1 MGIRNFTEGTG
12 AHHRHTQIMESR
24 AWRLAHADS
33 NHTIH
38 RSTFQGKHSMSR
50 SIASR
55 RQRRRRPPVART
67 LFVLFACTFMVLANL
82 STTPASAADAATPAA
97 DFPGEAIPEE
107 ELADTESEMQETL
120 LMDEESDETFDL
132 SIAKWDCNDPV
143 TAPYGS
149 ATLADYQAA
158 CPNPMSAQ
166 FEAAND
172 YGYYEV
178 QVGSN
183 VHFTPPTEFTMV
195 SELLPDG
202 YGAPAI
208 FCDVGS
214 GMEFQNDTN
223 SSVVLIGKNDDS
235 IDCAFYNM
243 VLPGEDEESG
253 ETLPDDPYADLV
265 VHTFECPVGYDVTD
279 MGADPAVDCTVP
291 MDGVT
296 FTLDHPDPAETD
308 LQTMTGDSIPGAVSF
323 GSVMP
328 AVYTL
333 LETPPAGIESAFL
346 WDCTN
351 NGQLM
356 PGMAPL
362 STGFSAP
369 MQLEAGDDLDCRWY
383 NVPEDDEPTVTPTP
397 DPMPVDLIIEK
408 YTCPAGYDAWGAMAD
423 PLTDCTAGPN
433 GINFTLTDTDP
444 ATVDLMTMTG
454 DSIDNAVMFGGLEP
468 DSYTVTEDVPAGIAE
483 VFVLDCVGAMDGMVR
498 PVPFS
503 TGNVLTL
510 DITGYEGEIVCL
522 WFNVP
527 ADPHGSITVIKYACT
542 TEHFVSDVDCQ
553 VLETGQGFDLLW
565 WDGSDWVAITY
576 GITDG
581 HGRLR
586 FTDLDEG
593 QWWLEEHNQT
603 WCHIASDDLSPDGTW
618 LDVTAGEETVVEVY
632 NCGYEPTWETPT
644 TYPNTGI
651 QPTRQD

>member
-1 MGIRNFTEGTG
+1 
-12 AHHRHTQIMESR
+12 
-24 AWRLAHADS
+24 
-33 NHTIH
+33 
-38 RSTFQGKHSMSR
+38 MSR
-50 SIASR
+50 SFASR

-67 LFVLFACTFMVLANL
+67 LFVLFACTFMML
-82 STTPASAADAATPAA
+82 STLSSIPATAQDASPVADVPAEA
-97 DFPGEAIPEE
+97 MLDDALSTEESVAEEEVPGEQAEGTETPE
-107 ELADTESEMQETL
+107 S
-120 LMDEESDETFDL
+120 FDL
-132 SIAKWDCNDPV
+132 SISKWNCNDPA

-149 ATLADYQAA
+149 TTLADYQAA

-172 YGYYEV
+172 YGYYDV
-178 QVGSN
+178 QVGAN

-208 FCDVGS
+208 FCDFGN

-223 SSVVLIGKNDDS
+223 SSVVLIGKDDET
-235 IDCAFYNM
+235 INCAFYNM
-243 VLPGEDEESG
+243 VLPGEEE
-253 ETLPDDPYADLV
+253 EPDDTTPDTLYANLV
-265 VHTFECPVGYDVTD
+265 VHKFECPAGYDVTA
-279 MGADPAVDCTVP
+279 MGADPATDCTEP

-328 AVYTL
+328 ADYML
-333 LETPPAGIESAFL
+333 IETPPAGIESAFL

-362 STGFSAP
+362 NMGFSAP
-369 MQLEAGDDLDCRWY
+369 IQLEAGDDLDCRWY
-383 NVPEDDEPTVTPTP
+383 NVQEDAEPTVTPTP

-408 YTCPAGYDAWGAMAD
+408 YTCPVGYDAWSATAD
-423 PLTDCTAGPN
+423 PLTDCAAGPN

-468 DSYTVTEDVPAGIAE
+468 DSYTVTEDVPAGIAD
-483 VFVLDCVGAMDGMVR
+483 VFVLDCIGAMDGMVR

-527 ADPHGSITVIKYACT
+527 EDPHGSITVIKYACT
-542 TEHFVSDVDCQ
+542 TEHYVSDVDCQ
-553 VLETGQGFDLLW
+553 VLETGQGFDLYW
-565 WDGSDWVAITY
+565 WNGSDWVAITY
-576 GITDG
+576 GITDD
-581 HGRLR
+581 HGKLR
-586 FTDLDEG
+586 FANLDEG
-593 QWWLEEHNQT
+593 QWWVDEHNQT
-603 WCHIASDDLSPDGTW
+603 WCHIASDDLSDNGNW
-618 LDVTAGEETVVEVY
+618 LEVTAGEETVVKVY
-632 NCGYEPTWETPT
+632 NCGYETTWKTPT
-644 TYPNTGI
+644 KYPNTGVP
-651 QPTRQD
+651 PTRQD